1 MGKVFLF
8 LIIATFYTFL
18 VSQVDARNIDGA
30 PGWIRKGAMKKEGES
45 CGFCFCPPKFTA
57 GECDTGLKCDRS
69 AQKFLP
75 DALGICRAEKKG
87 AGGGD
92 KAAKSPTSSD
102 DCPRFC
108 TKIYLPVC
116 GTNGKTYGNDCELKM
131 DACVNPTEKIGIAHS
146 GKCKQ
151 LSSGAQCNIMCLA
164 NYDPVCGSNGKTYSN
179 ECFLGVDNCHNDS
192 ENITV
197 AHSGECKD
205 KMKSKKE

>member
-1 MGKVFLF
+1 MDACVNPSEKIGIAHSGKCKQLSSGVQCDVMCLQNYDPVCGSNGKTYSNECFLG
-8 LIIATFYTFL
+8 
-18 VSQVDARNIDGA
+18 VDNCHNDSEDITVAH
-30 PGWIRKGAMKKEGES
+30 S
-45 CGFCFCPPKFTA
+45 
-57 GECDTGLKCDRS
+57 GECK
-69 AQKFLP
+69 
-75 DALGICRAEKKG
+75 
-87 AGGGD
+87 D
-92 KAAKSPTSSD
+92 KVKS

-131 DACVNPTEKIGIAHS
+131 DACVNPSEKIGIAHS

-151 LSSGAQCNIMCLA
+151 LSSGVQCDVMCLQ

-192 ENITV
+192 EDITV